1 MVTFLCGSVAGEGG
15 SVAGRQ
21 LSLHGP
27 GKPGEATAVIPKG
40 HFKEKRWISIMAVG
54 SLSVSIVRSGG
65 SRLVR

>member
-1 MVTFLCGSVAGEGG
+1 LLEGNYPFMG
-15 SVAGRQ
+15 
-21 LSLHGP
+21 L